1 MFGLTTTRK
10 YRALQQR
17 QKASA
22 LDYLLDAA
30 RYEQRLQRLAA
41 AHWNLRQEAARHERA
56 AHHLARERLNDA
68 HHRTHHPDSVPAG
81 SSHRR
86 GQEAAR

>member
-17 QKASA
+17 HKASA
-22 LDYLLDAA
+22 LDYLLDGT

-41 AHWNLRQEAARHERA
+41 AYWALRQESARHQRA
-56 AHHLARERLNDA
+56 AHHLARERLND
-68 HHRTHHPDSVPAG
+68 HSRTHHPHSVPAG
-81 SSHRR
+81 SSR
-86 GQEAAR
+86 GSTPGGVR